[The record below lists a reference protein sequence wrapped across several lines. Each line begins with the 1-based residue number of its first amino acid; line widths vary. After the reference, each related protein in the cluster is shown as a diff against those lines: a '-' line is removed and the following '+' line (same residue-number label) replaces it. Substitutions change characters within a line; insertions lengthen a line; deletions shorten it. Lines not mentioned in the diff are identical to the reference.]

1 MHLLDSGGH
10 IYDMAWAPQA
20 EADSTCSSSPDAEWL
35 AIARAPDRTT
45 RSLVDAPLPGGSI
58 QIWKFPLHQSTPT
71 LHVVLESEGGTPLRL
86 AWQPKQTGG
95 LGVLAATYADG
106 SVRMMRV
113 PDEEAPTSIAADDV
127 RILRLASA
135 CFSLDWQ
142 GDRLAVGCVNGDVAV
157 WDVASDLPLV
167 HAPVHDTLVSAVQ
180 WQALPPVTM
189 DGIPD
194 AAQQP
199 TTLLSLGWDGT
210 ELVSDVHAMYTPVR
224 LAHTRG
230 TCFSPHPEPR
240 YAAAWAPYGGLFAVD
255 LGDNH
260 FGSVSL
266 RTHDVGQHHALGF
279 HHGRIT
285 ALAASSCHPYVAS
298 GATDGSVKFTNVL
311 GAGKRKTEDGSR
323 VRRPTDPGHAQEFPP
338 LVQRRALRPRGHV
351 LPRRR
356 LAPDRVQDRAAVLA
370 RVGRVGGD
378 HRAGVQPQSRAR
390 AAARERHGARHG
402 PHRVDLIY
410 TTYPSAAPPAPPTP
424 PHGSAASVAA
434 AARRTCAGPARGA

>member
-1 MHLLDSGGH
+1 MHLLDTGGH

-113 PDEEAPTSIAADDV
+113 PSEEAPTSIAADNV

-167 HAPVHDTLVSAVQ
+167 HAPVHDTLVSAVR
-180 WQALPPVTM
+180 WQALPPVTIN
-189 DGIPD
+189 GIPD

-210 ELVSDVHAMYTPVR
+210 ELVSDVHSMYTPVR

-230 TCFSPHPEPR
+230 TCFVSYSP
-240 YAAAWAPYGGLFAVD
+240 
-255 LGDNH
+255 
-260 FGSVSL
+260 
-266 RTHDVGQHHALGF
+266 RTTVRG
-279 HHGRIT
+279 
-285 ALAASSCHPYVAS
+285 C
-298 GATDGSVKFTNVL
+298 L
-311 GAGKRKTEDGSR
+311 GA
-323 VRRPTDPGHAQEFPP
+323 VRRP
-338 LVQRRALRPRGHV
+338 VCRG
-351 LPRRR
+351 PRRQPLWERVAAHARCGPAPCAR
-356 LAPDRVQDRAAVLA
+356 LPPRA
-370 RVGRVGGD
+370 
-378 HRAGVQPQSRAR
+378 H
-390 AAARERHGARHG
+390 HGAR
-402 PHRVDLIY
+402 RVVL
-410 TTYPSAAPPAPPTP
+410 PSVRRERRD
-424 PHGSAASVAA
+424 GRLGQVYQR
-434 AARRTCAGPARGA
+434 ARRGQAQDRGREPRTSTD